1 MASRF
6 LPKLSYGPEPEA
18 AAVEAEVEAVAVPVI
33 PSREAALEARR
44 TAVFRLAWRLSTATV
59 TQQELDACPIT
70 SKEFVELCEERSV
83 SGLCALPTCGERNK
97 LNDGL
102 AAASAKYSISLGQRR
117 VYFAHVVNKFC
128 GRECALRAEDHAAG
142 LGSAVEYDAE
152 TGRCYVPAPA
162 SSSSVA
168 GRQAKESGLVN
179 VPTHLPRGAP
189 KAGYKIETGPRAER
203 EVVAVESR
211 VREKKP
217 STSRAK
223 GGSKKRVTFEDE
235 APGGSTAASG
245 SSPAE
250 AASGEQPVIYF
261 EIENKKDEKG
271 GKGGVQVGRLKV
283 VEGGQAAGA
292 AATEEDEGDVMEG
305 PREAEGGGV
314 GVDWRSG
321 GHGNGA
327 DLPFNL
333 TSLLP
338 SSLAQRQE
346 ALRRAIAES
355 DLFEERYPPLGGE
368 GDDDTGGYPYGSS
381 DENEPG
387 EVAMG
392 KFELSLSS
400 FGTVWNFLNKAV
412 GSRLLKYLDPSHQD
426 LGGGQEAAEAGD
438 EDHAQRSKVFA
449 EQLSRVLPYVY
460 QEMDLNGER
469 EYRQTKTQM
478 REIDSLTLRRR
489 WPFSHLLVIRF
500 EVLPVRGARPR
511 GEPSSAGLLLRGAR
525 GIPQLRR
532 VVCRRP
538 GHREGPRAQR
548 DS

>member
-1 MASRF
+1 M
-6 LPKLSYGPEPEA
+6 
-18 AAVEAEVEAVAVPVI
+18 
-33 PSREAALEARR
+33 
-44 TAVFRLAWRLSTATV
+44 
-59 TQQELDACPIT
+59 
-70 SKEFVELCEERSV
+70 
-83 SGLCALPTCGERNK
+83 
-97 LNDGL
+97 
-102 AAASAKYSISLGQRR
+102 
-117 VYFAHVVNKFC
+117 
-128 GRECALRAEDHAAG
+128 
-142 LGSAVEYDAE
+142 
-152 TGRCYVPAPA
+152 
-162 SSSSVA
+162 
-168 GRQAKESGLVN
+168 N

-203 EVVAVESR
+203 EVNAVESR

-235 APGGSTAASG
+235 APGGSTAAPG

-283 VEGGQAAGA
+283 VEGGEAAGA
-292 AATEEDEGDVMEG
+292 AATEEDEGDDVEG

-381 DENEPG
+381 DEDEPG